1 MVPPCRPRALA
12 AELGGTLATPNFRE
26 LPFQRLSG
34 NSERAPLRGL
44 TSLRNRTKGHHLD
57 ASRYRKTRDPTRAAS
72 FHTVSGR
79 VILRSSYGRVSRS
92 RGTGAARRALS
103 LAAGFLRLRDRVG
116 VSVGDLPLAI
126 LTSVDLRHTQNVAPR
141 LAVDRHLR
149 PLVPGGECHLTD
161 HVRSDDL
168 VHVRGAVREGV
179 GEVVKQVA

>member
-1 MVPPCRPRALA
+1 MAEQADREEQEPRGAPYRSLLA
-12 AELGGTLATPNFRE
+12 SSDSGT
-26 LPFQRLSG
+26 
-34 NSERAPLRGL
+34 
-44 TSLRNRTKGHHLD
+44 
-57 ASRYRKTRDPTRAAS
+57 
-72 FHTVSGR
+72 
-79 VILRSSYGRVSRS
+79 
-92 RGTGAARRALS
+92 
-103 LAAGFLRLRDRVG
+103 

-179 GEVVKQVA
+179 GEVVEQVA